1 MSRQQVTVQLG
12 ERSYPVIVGAGVRVE
27 LNSVLPVTAR
37 RAVIVTQQSIP
48 IQVETD
54 IPSTTVVI
62 GDGEQHK
69 LSLIHI

>member
-12 ERSYPVIVGAGVRVE
+12 DRSYPVIVGAGVRVE
-27 LNSVLPVTAR
+27 LDAVLPTTAR

-62 GDGEQHK
+62 GDGEQH
-69 LSLIHI
+69 